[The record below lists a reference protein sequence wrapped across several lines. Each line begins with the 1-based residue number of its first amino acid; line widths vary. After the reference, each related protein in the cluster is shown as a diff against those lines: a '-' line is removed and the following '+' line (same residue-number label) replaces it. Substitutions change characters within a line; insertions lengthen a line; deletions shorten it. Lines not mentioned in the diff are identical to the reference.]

1 MAVLSEDTRPEV
13 EALPLAAWRQMTPH
27 EKLDQVFQMRGT
39 VVSFAMAGLRVR
51 HPDETEPQ
59 LRRRLAALLVGE
71 DLAAR
76 AYGPAGEL
84 VCPKVPLM

>member
-1 MAVLSEDTRPEV
+1 MAILSEDTHPEV
-13 EALPLAAWRQMTPH
+13 EALLLAAWRQMTPH
-27 EKLDQVFQMRGT
+27 EKLDRVFRMRET
-39 VVSFAMAGLRVR
+39 VVSFAMAGLRMR

-76 AYGPAGEL
+76 AYGPVEEPGYA
-84 VCPKVPLM
+84 PKST